1 MFSLTYIYKP
11 FVCFVVSIKQVYPSL
26 SGIRITVAHRPV
38 VMLMAGT
45 NLEDEKKLYI
55 KHIHKPAILIVE
67 VRHARYF
74 RAIPAKS
81 GSR

>member
-1 MFSLTYIYKP
+1 
-11 FVCFVVSIKQVYPSL
+11 
-26 SGIRITVAHRPV
+26 
-38 VMLMAGT
+38 MAGT

-67 VRHARYF
+67 VRQALYF
-74 RAIPAKS
+74 RAIQPKS